1 MNLRIFILAIAITLC
16 LASFIFLT
24 YANERVRWLE
34 IKQRD
39 TDYAQNER
47 IAANELKLARQ
58 TLTLNGENQD
68 VNIMLV
74 TPFELQN
81 LNGLEAKE

>member
-1 MNLRIFILAIAITLC
+1 MTRNSIILGVAATLC

-47 IAANELKLARQ
+47 IAALEGELSRN
-58 TLTLNGENQD
+58 TLQLRADKQFIE
-68 VNIMLV
+68 MRFV
-74 TPFELQN
+74 TPEADKILRK
-81 LNGLEAKE
+81 LEGKK